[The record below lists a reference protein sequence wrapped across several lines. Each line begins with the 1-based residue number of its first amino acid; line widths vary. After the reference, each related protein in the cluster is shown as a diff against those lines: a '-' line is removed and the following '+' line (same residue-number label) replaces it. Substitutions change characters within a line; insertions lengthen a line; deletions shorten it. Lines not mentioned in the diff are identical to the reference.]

1 MPHQL
6 FHKPYGVL
14 TQFTSAGAHRT
25 LKEFINVPA
34 VYPVGRLDHDSEGLL
49 LLTSDGPLQ
58 HRLSD
63 PRFDHPKTY
72 WVQVERVPTEESLAR
87 LAAGVEIQGYRTKP
101 ARVRLIGGE
110 PEPLTPRDPPVRFRK
125 TVPTAWLELTISEG
139 KNRQIRHMTAAVG
152 HPTLR
157 LIRVAIG
164 DLTLGNLKPGEW
176 RELTIDER
184 KRLEADSRRKR
195 S

>member
-1 MPHQL
+1 MRCL
-6 FHKPYGVL
+6 LLHKPYGVL
-14 TQFTSAGAHRT
+14 TQFTDSGGRRT
-25 LKEFINVPA
+25 LKEFVGIPD

-49 LLTSDGPLQ
+49 LLTDDGALQ

-63 PRFDHPKTY
+63 PRFDHPKSY
-72 WVQVERVPTEESLAR
+72 WAQVERVPSPEALER
-87 LAAGVEIQGYRTKP
+87 LRKGVEIQGYLTKL
-101 ARVRLIGGE
+101 ARVRLVE
-110 PEPLTPRDPPVRFRK
+110 LEVDPRDPPVRFRK

-139 KNRQIRHMTAAVG
+139 KNRQVRHMTAAVG

-164 DLTLGNLKPGEW
+164 KVTLGELKPGEW
-176 RELTIDER
+176 RELSPAECR
-184 KRLEADSRRKR
+184 QLEAESRGRR

>member
-1 MPHQL
+1 MRCL
-6 FHKPYGVL
+6 VFHKPYEVL
-14 TQFTSAGAHRT
+14 TQFTRSEGRRT

-49 LLTSDGPLQ
+49 LLTNDGHLQ

-63 PRFDHPKTY
+63 PRFEHPKTY
-72 WVQVERVPTEESLAR
+72 WVQVERVPSAVAVNQLSS
-87 LAAGVEIQGYRTKP
+87 GVDIQGYRTKAAQARLFEAEP
-101 ARVRLIGGE
+101 A
-110 PEPLTPRDPPVRFRK
+110 PLTPRDPPVRFRK
-125 TVPTAWLELTISEG
+125 TVPTAWLELTLSEG
-139 KNRQIRHMTAAVG
+139 RNRQIRHMTAAVG

-164 DLTLGNLKPGEW
+164 ALQLGTLAPGEW
-176 RELTIDER
+176 RELTALER
-184 KRLEADSRRKR
+184 SRLDADSRRKR